1 MTAALPSNLR
11 DDFLRGIHEFNA
23 QEFFECHETLEHVWQ
38 QYREDDREL
47 IQGIIQISVGYYHLL
62 RKNSVGALKL
72 LKRGLWRVE
81 KFAPIYFDLDLSPF
95 IANVSEDVRTTELI
109 EHPPAS
115 ELRIPRIGFIS
126 PSPHC

>member
-1 MTAALPSNLR
+1 
-11 DDFLRGIHEFNA
+11 
-23 QEFFECHETLEHVWQ
+23 
-38 QYREDDREL
+38 
-47 IQGIIQISVGYYHLL
+47 
-62 RKNSVGALKL
+62 VGALKL

-81 KFAPIYFDLDLSPF
+81 KFAPIYFDLELSPF

-126 PSPHC
+126 PSQHC